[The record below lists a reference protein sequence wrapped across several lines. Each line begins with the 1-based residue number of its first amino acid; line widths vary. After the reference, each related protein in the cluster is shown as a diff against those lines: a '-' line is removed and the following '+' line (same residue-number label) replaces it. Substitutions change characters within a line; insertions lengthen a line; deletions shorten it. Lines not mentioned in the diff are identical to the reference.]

1 MSENGEIYTAG
12 KKFTLPPAVTAWTN
26 LTSAPTPLNPF
37 LITNITTLRNLS
49 ISHPLRQ
56 IDRRLDKRTLADLK
70 GKDFR
75 MVEDPREDYITTQQG
90 QELARELK

>member
-1 MSENGEIYTAG
+1 M
-12 KKFTLPPAVTAWTN
+12 TAWTN

-37 LITNITTLRNLS
+37 LITNITTLRNLN
-49 ISHPLRQ
+49 ISHPLLQ
-56 IDRRLDKRTLADLK
+56 IDRRTLADLKAK

-75 MVEDPREDYITTQQG
+75 MVDPREDYITTQQG

>member
-1 MSENGEIYTAG
+1 M
-12 KKFTLPPAVTAWTN
+12 AWKN

-56 IDRRLDKRTLADLK
+56 IDRRLDKKTLADLK
-70 GKDFR
+70 AKKISRKGKKFR
-75 MVEDPREDYITTQQG
+75 FVDPRENYITTQQG

>member
-1 MSENGEIYTAG
+1 M
-12 KKFTLPPAVTAWTN
+12 TAWTN

-56 IDRRLDKRTLADLK
+56 IDMRLDKRTLADLKAK

>member
-1 MSENGEIYTAG
+1 M
-12 KKFTLPPAVTAWTN
+12 
-26 LTSAPTPLNPF
+26 
-37 LITNITTLRNLS
+37 S

-56 IDRRLDKRTLADLK
+56 IDRRLDKKTLADLKAK

-75 MVEDPREDYITTQQG
+75 MVDPREDYITTQQG